1 MPGARGIELPTPAT
15 MLLGRLKYL
24 KALFPLFFPLSAG
37 LLLTL
42 TWRHPVWGLALW
54 AAAALLVGLSFAR
67 RETARIET
75 LETHTSGPQQGEVLF
90 FIHGWPDNH
99 RMWDA
104 QVEHLSVQGY
114 RCVTITLPHFG
125 GRGQPAAAPAWGY
138 DFDELAALCGR
149 TMRASLTAAGRY
161 QGTLVIHDW
170 GCHVGFM
177 LQRLSDPHPLADP
190 CPQAGAQVRTERVG
204 CAATRSW

>member
-1 MPGARGIELPTPAT
+1 MAGVGPPPILVAIDEPAAGSPRAT
-15 MLLGRLKYL
+15 TSTSGTS
-24 KALFPLFFPLSAG
+24 ADPAVAG
-37 LLLTL
+37 L
-42 TWRHPVWGLALW
+42 P
-54 AAAALLVGLSFAR
+54 
-67 RETARIET
+67 E
-75 LETHTSGPQQGEVLF
+75 QLF

-104 QVEHLSVQGY
+104 QVEQLSLKY

-161 QGTLVIHDW
+161 Q
-170 GCHVGFM
+170 
-177 LQRLSDPHPLADP
+177 
-190 CPQAGAQVRTERVG
+190 ER
-204 CAATRSW
+204 W

>member
-1 MPGARGIELPTPAT
+1 MQLV
-15 MLLGRLKYL
+15 LQRLKYL
-24 KALFPLFFPLSAG
+24 KALFPLLFPLSAG

-42 TWRHPVWGLALW
+42 TWRHPWPWGLALW
-54 AAAALLVGLSFAR
+54 ATAALLVGLSFAR
-67 RETARIET
+67 RETARIEA
-75 LETHTSGPQQGEVLF
+75 LETHVSGPEQGEVLF

-104 QVEHLSVQGY
+104 QVEHLSAQGY

-177 LQRLSDPHPLADP
+177 LQRLSEPPTRLPPSA
-190 CPQAGAQVRTERVG
+190 ALKRGWG
-204 CAATRSW
+204 CAGIRSW